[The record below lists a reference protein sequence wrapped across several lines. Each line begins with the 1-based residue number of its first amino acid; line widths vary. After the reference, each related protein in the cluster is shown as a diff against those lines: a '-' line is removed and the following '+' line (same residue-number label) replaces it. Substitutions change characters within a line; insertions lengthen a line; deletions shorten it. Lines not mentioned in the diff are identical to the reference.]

1 MYVKL
6 RNVRLHRD
14 LSIQGFKEAFTIY
27 KNVICETSNRS
38 KHLKY
43 KGNVFYQFHIA
54 FAMKVVTTNLTRGL
68 TVDLFIRDGKLYTT
82 VCDDILFMYAYIAVV
97 VYICQICALCMWN
110 QRCVL
115 IMLIIQQVIY
125 VTECN
130 RVSFS
135 RYGIKKQLSPVS
147 RK

>member
-1 MYVKL
+1 
-6 RNVRLHRD
+6 
-14 LSIQGFKEAFTIY
+14 
-27 KNVICETSNRS
+27 
-38 KHLKY
+38 
-43 KGNVFYQFHIA
+43 
-54 FAMKVVTTNLTRGL
+54 MKVVTTNLTRGL
-68 TVDLFIRDGKLYTT
+68 TVDLSIRDGKLYTT
-82 VCDDILFMYAYIAVV
+82 VCDDILFMYAYIVVV
-97 VYICQICALCMWN
+97 VYICQICALSMWN

-135 RYGIKKQLSPVS
+135 RYRRKKQLSPVS